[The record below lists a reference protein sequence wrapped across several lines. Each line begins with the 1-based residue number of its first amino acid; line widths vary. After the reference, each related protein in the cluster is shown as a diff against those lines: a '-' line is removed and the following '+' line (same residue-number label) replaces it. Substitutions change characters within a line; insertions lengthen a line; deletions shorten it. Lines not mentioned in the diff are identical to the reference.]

1 MNITCIRSGQESMV
15 LVYSEEQSCFGSVF
29 SNIAS
34 NYGIII
40 KFNPKDTKTT
50 SMVLFEC
57 RY

>member
-1 MNITCIRSGQESMV
+1 MV
-15 LVYSEEQSCFGSVF
+15 LVYSEEQSCAGSVF